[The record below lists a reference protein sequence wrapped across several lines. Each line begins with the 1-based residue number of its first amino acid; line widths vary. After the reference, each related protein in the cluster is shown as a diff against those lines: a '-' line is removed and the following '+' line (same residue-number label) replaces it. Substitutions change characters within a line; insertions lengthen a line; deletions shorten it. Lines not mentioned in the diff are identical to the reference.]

1 MLGKY
6 CENEKFYN
14 IYCSSWNY
22 NRNVQRLFN
31 QNMQFRAGYHHNAKF
46 FQFCS
51 ILSPDLHILPRALS
65 DLKPDELAFDRRR
78 NEM

>member
-22 NRNVQRLFN
+22 NRNVQKQRLFN
-31 QNMQFRAGYHHNAKF
+31 QNMQFRAGYHHNAKSF
-46 FQFCS
+46 S
-51 ILSPDLHILPRALS
+51 IMFHLEP
-65 DLKPDELAFDRRR
+65 
-78 NEM
+78 

>member
-6 CENEKFYN
+6 CENENFTTC
-14 IYCSSWNY
+14 IAPHGITIEMCSGCLTKICNLGPVIITMPS
-22 NRNVQRLFN
+22 LF
-31 QNMQFRAGYHHNAKF
+31 QL
-46 FQFCS
+46 CS